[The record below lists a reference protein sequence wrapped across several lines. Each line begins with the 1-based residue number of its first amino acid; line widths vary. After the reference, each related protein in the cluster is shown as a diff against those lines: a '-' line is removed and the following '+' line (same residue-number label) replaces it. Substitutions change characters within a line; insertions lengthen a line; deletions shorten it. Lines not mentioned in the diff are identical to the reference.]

1 MLHFDR
7 LELADFG
14 MKMKKVY
21 ETSTSLEAHMVKNL
35 LESEGVDSRIDGEY
49 LQGGVG
55 ELQAM
60 GAIRVV
66 VEEDDYP
73 QAREIIDEWESL
85 QPDDTAEDVK
95 STKTS
100 SATNGF
106 VLGVV
111 LTIGVTYFI
120 SGLSITTDGIDYNAD
135 GVLDEKWTYQN
146 GRLKETTLDR
156 NRDGQVDAIYSYDYS
171 GIIKTAKLDD
181 NFDGVFEDETVYKEG
196 NAISEELDTNGNDVI
211 DYRVN
216 YKNGVLDTIEF
227 IDERSGKI
235 RKRQFYVLNK
245 LVSDDFD
252 TNADGILDSH
262 YEYDQYE
269 ERK

>member
-1 MLHFDR
+1 
-7 LELADFG
+7 
-14 MKMKKVY
+14 MKKVY
-21 ETSTSLEAHMVKNL
+21 ETSTALEAHMVKNL
-35 LESEGVDSRIDGEY
+35 LENEGVDSRIDGEY

-73 QAREIIDEWESL
+73 KAREIIDEWESL
-85 QPDDTAEDVK
+85 QPDDDATSVK
-95 STKTS
+95 TNKTS

-120 SGLSITTDGIDYNAD
+120 SGLSITTNGIDYNAD

-146 GRLKETTLDR
+146 GRLKETTIDR
-156 NRDGQVDAIYSYDYS
+156 NRDGNIDAIYSYDYS
-171 GIIKTAKLDD
+171 GIIKTAKFD
-181 NFDGVFEDETVYKEG
+181 NDFNEVFEVNTIYKNG
-196 NAISEELDTNGNDVI
+196 NAINEESDTNNNGII

-216 YKNGVLDTIEF
+216 YKNDVWDNVEF
-227 IDERSGKI
+227 IDEQSGKV
-235 RKRQFYVLNK
+235 RKRQFYELNK
-245 LVSDDFD
+245 LVSDDYD
-252 TNADGILDSH
+252 TNGDGILDSH
-262 YEYDQYE
+262 YDYDQYE